1 MRAKHGGDWYG
12 FQAKY
17 GRLPLDYSAN
27 VSPFPTPKNIRK
39 AISLASQNLAAYPDP
54 ECRLLRR
61 AIAEEKADIPAR
73 VIRSDGTVEEILLH
87 AAGLTADER
96 EILLDGCL
104 MNYYAAGYGKD

>member
-1 MRAKHGGDWYG
+1 MVLSLQVLLLLYLLYLFYLD
-12 FQAKY
+12 
-17 GRLPLDYSAN
+17 LPFTL
-27 VSPFPTPKNIRK
+27 
-39 AISLASQNLAAYPDP
+39 DP
-54 ECRLLRR
+54 ETAFPYEAGDCVFVPDIRR

-104 MNYYAAGYGKD
+104 MNYYAKRA